1 MSISDSNGIFHSGDS
16 EELLNYV
23 NLRLIAG
30 DLSREEVLAMMSAV
44 HAELGK
50 GSTSDPRVYQLYS
63 NTLKTI
69 QQTMPTVYDYIVATW
84 NRLDEKNLKT
94 FEDDDSN
101 IDGDT
106 PGENISLT
114 VGSEREEGIYRINT
128 LEEEFDKT
136 NREGLEGLEEKETDE
151 VEEKVVDPEQEEKE
165 EAPEDEPEEV
175 NEEGSVKIEEQQ
187 LDVNQ
192 EADDINNESLQRTDI
207 NESGKDEE
215 EGPETEN
222 KNEDNNVET
231 VEDSIGEGVVNEP
244 LGGTEKLEP
253 ERFGG
258 ENHAEE
264 MEWPELE
271 QPLPEE
277 PIEGRDGGETSTEPE
292 E

>member
-1 MSISDSNGIFHSGDS
+1 MSILDSNGIFHSGDS

-23 NLRLIAG
+23 NLRLKAG
-30 DLSREEVLAMMSAV
+30 DLSSEEVQAMMSAV

-69 QQTMPTVYDYIVATW
+69 KQTMPTVYDYMVATW
-84 NRLDEKNLKT
+84 NRLHEKNLIA
-94 FEDDDSN
+94 FDDDVSN

-106 PGENISLT
+106 PGENKSLT
-114 VGSEREEGIYRINT
+114 VDIEREEGIYRINT

-136 NREGLEGLEEKETDE
+136 DGEGLEELEEKETDE
-151 VEEKVVDPEQEEKE
+151 VEEKVVDPEQEERE
-165 EAPEDEPEEV
+165 EEPEEV
-175 NEEGSVKIEEQQ
+175 NEEGSVKIEEEQP
-187 LDVNQ
+187 DENQ
-192 EADDINNESLQRTDI
+192 EAGDITNESLQETDT

-215 EGPETEN
+215 EEPETEN

-231 VEDSIGEGVVNEP
+231 DEDSILEEVVNESP
-244 LGGTEKLEP
+244 EGTEKFEP
-253 ERFGG
+253 ERLEG
-258 ENHAEE
+258 ENQAEE

-271 QPLPEE
+271 QPLPEK